1 MASPS
6 RRKGPRSLALA
17 GDEVADTLLAQDP
30 LALLIGMVLDQQI
43 PLERAFKSPADLK
56 ERLGGTLDVG
66 AVASMDPDELAALFS
81 VTPALH
87 RFPGSM
93 ARRVQELC
101 RVVIDSYG
109 GDAAAVWT
117 SAQDGTQLL
126 ANVKALP
133 GFGEQKARIFV
144 ALLGKQF
151 AVRPPGWQEAS
162 SPFGEPGSFR
172 SVADIDSREALGKV
186 RQYKQQMKADA
197 KATAK
202 AAPKA
207 SATKAKAVSTTK
219 SKAKPA
225 AKVKAKVKS
234 PSKTGGA
241 PAKATAKASGTG

>member
-1 MASPS
+1 
-6 RRKGPRSLALA
+6 
-17 GDEVADTLLAQDP
+17 

-66 AVASMDPDELAALFS
+66 AVASMDPDELAAIFS

-101 RVVIDSYG
+101 RVVIDNYG

-117 SAQDGTQLL
+117 SAQDGAQLL

-202 AAPKA
+202 ATPKA
-207 SATKAKAVSTTK
+207 APSSKAKAVSTPK
-219 SKAKPA
+219 
-225 AKVKAKVKS
+225 AKVKATSKVKTA
-234 PSKTGGA
+234 SKTGAAA
-241 PAKATAKASGTG
+241 PAKASAKASGHG

>member
-1 MASPS
+1 M
-6 RRKGPRSLALA
+6 A

-56 ERLGGTLDVG
+56 ERMGGTLDVG
-66 AVASMDPDELAALFS
+66 AVASMDPDELAAVFS

-117 SAQDGTQLL
+117 SAEDGAQLL

-172 SVADIDSREALGKV
+172 SVADIDSREALGRV

-202 AAPKA
+202 ATPKAAPKSKVKAA
-207 SATKAKAVSTTK
+207 S
-219 SKAKPA
+219 
-225 AKVKAKVKS
+225 KAKVKTAS
-234 PSKTGGA
+234 TAKATVKAASKTKA
-241 PAKATAKASGTG
+241 VPAKAKASDNV

>member
-1 MASPS
+1 MLEIS
-6 RRKGPRSLALA
+6 
-17 GDEVADTLLAQDP
+17 GDADADKFVSEDP
-30 LALLIGMVLDQQI
+30 LGLLIAMVLDQQI

-81 VTPALH
+81 IRPALH

-101 RVVIDSYG
+101 RVVIDNYG

-117 SAQDGTQLL
+117 SAEDGDQLL

-162 SPFGEPGSFR
+162 SPFGEPGTFR

-186 RQYKQQMKADA
+186 RQYKQQLKAEA
-197 KATAK
+197 KALTKTAPPGKTKGLPKAKAKAK
-202 AAPKA
+202 AA
-207 SATKAKAVSTTK
+207 
-219 SKAKPA
+219 
-225 AKVKAKVKS
+225 
-234 PSKTGGA
+234 
-241 PAKATAKASGTG
+241 AKASGNG